1 MNVPAIYI
9 VKAGDTLGAIAR
21 ANGVTVDAI
30 RTLSGLSSTNI
41 TPGQRLTLKMEDR
54 DMVVVQGRTA
64 PGRPLV
70 KLIFDDETGL
80 LVRQIRYTG
89 SPIGRIPT
97 QIDYRDYTAVNGVR
111 IPFTWELT
119 WTDGR
124 ETYRLDPRQVQAN
137 VAVPDAR
144 FARPAPPVAPAR

>member
-1 MNVPAIYI
+1 VPTTYV
-9 VKAGDTLGAIAR
+9 VKAGDTLAAIAR
-21 ANGVTVDAI
+21 AAGVTADSI
-30 RTLSGLSSTNI
+30 RSLNGLSSAAI
-41 TPGQRLTLKMEDR
+41 TPGQRLITKSEEK

-80 LVRQIRYTG
+80 LMRQIRYTG
-89 SPIGRIPT
+89 SPVGRIPT
-97 QIDYRDYTAVNGVR
+97 QVDYRDYTLVNGVKL
-111 IPFTWELT
+111 PLTWELT

-124 ETYRLDPRQVQAN
+124 ETYRLDPKQVQVN

-144 FARPAPPVAPAR
+144 FAKPAAPVAKR